1 MGDILENAHAL
12 LLTPTPTLTLSRF
25 TLHFLSITISSILG
39 EWASLDS
46 RGLSEN
52 LGSSRNNLFI
62 LHVDEYGR
70 FMMGTERHQT
80 DNSISDLFPAAETAQ
95 RTSAPTPMLGLLPME
110 HLRFCSMLFT
120 LPALIL

>member
-1 MGDILENAHAL
+1 MGDILENLHAL

-25 TLHFLSITISSILG
+25 TLHFLSITISRILG
-39 EWASLDS
+39 KWASLDS

-52 LGSSRNNLFI
+52 LGSSRNINLFI

-70 FMMGTERHQT
+70 FRMGTERHQT
-80 DNSISDLFPAAETAQ
+80 DNSISLLPAAEPAQ